1 MRHRLRSLNPPRV
14 VPPPTA
20 VQLRT
25 RLRLSDGD
33 ERVLRALGDHLGHLA
48 SRDLAARCRLGTR
61 HRRQDWAIRK
71 RALSC
76 ECSSRWAGSITSWN
90 NAVWELAW
98 ANQTRHL
105 SQVRAAINTT
115 KAKLARPILSGP
127 ERRQQIHNERQ
138 AALAEARRARRL
150 EAGYRSRA
158 EHAVKRQRLRHL
170 EEVER
175 QLAANR
181 EAGRVSIVRG
191 GRRLAKNRFHLAK
204 MELTEQS
211 WVQRWQA
218 SRWFL
223 YARGETGTPF
233 GNSTIR
239 ITPDG
244 IVLIHLP
251 KPLAHLANAPRDRY
265 QLAARATFHY
275 RGDEWTNQVVNR
287 RAVAYMISL
296 DPDRQRWYLS
306 VSFTPA
312 PPVLVALADAT
323 THGVLGVDLN
333 IDHLAAWVLD
343 SNGNPVAKP
352 YYIPLNLDALRAST
366 RDGRLR
372 AAVSTLI
379 RLALAAGVGAIAVED
394 LGFANEKAISRETY
408 NKQFRRKVHE
418 FPTAA
423 FRNRLIG
430 MAHRARL
437 AVVAVDPAY
446 SSIWGS
452 KHWQAPLSTTR
463 RPVSRH
469 EAASVVLGRRALGLG
484 ARRRSGVIAS
494 HQRMEAAEPSSAGA
508 KSYRPNPGQH
518 PDSEGVQEPR
528 SPRGA
533 PAARLSERPA
543 AVTGTKRATR
553 PANTVRDGP

>member
-14 VPPPTA
+14 VAPPTA

-25 RLRLSDGD
+25 RLRLSDDD
-33 ERVLRALGDHLGHLA
+33 ERVLRALGDHLGYLA
-48 SRDLAARCRLGTR
+48 SRDLAARCRLGTS
-61 HRRQDWAIRK
+61 HRRQDWATRK
-71 RALSC
+71 RALTC
-76 ECSSRWAGSITSWN
+76 ACSSRWAGSITSWN
-90 NAVWELAW
+90 NALWELARD
-98 ANQTRHL
+98 NQARHL
-105 SQVRAAINTT
+105 SQVRAAINST
-115 KAKLARPILSGP
+115 KAKLARPILSGT

-138 AALAEARRARRL
+138 AALAEARSARRL

-158 EHAVKRQRLRHL
+158 EHASKRQRLRRL

-175 QLAANR
+175 QLVANR
-181 EAGRVSIVRG
+181 KAGRVSIVRG
-191 GRRLAKNRFHLAK
+191 GRRLAKNRLHLAK
-204 MELTEQS
+204 MGLTEQE

-265 QLAARATFHY
+265 LLAARATFHY
-275 RGDEWTNQVVNR
+275 RGDEWTEQVVNR
-287 RAVAYMISL
+287 RAVAYMINF
-296 DPDRQRWYLS
+296 DPDRQRWYLG

-312 PPVLVALADAT
+312 PPMPVPLADAT

-333 IDHLAAWVLD
+333 IDHLAAWILD
-343 SNGNPVAKP
+343 SNGNPVAKA
-352 YYIPLNLDALRAST
+352 YYIPLKLDALRAST

-379 RLALAAGVGAIAVED
+379 RLAMSHGVGAIAVED
-394 LGFANEKAISRETY
+394 LGFANEKAISREAY
-408 NKQFRRKVHE
+408 NKQFRRLMHG

-423 FRNRLIG
+423 FRSRLIG

-452 KHWQAPLSTTR
+452 KYWQAPLSTTR

-469 EAASVVLGRRALGLG
+469 EAAPVVLGRRALGLG
-484 ARRRSGVIAS
+484 ARRRSGVIAP
-494 HQRMEAAEPSSAGA
+494 HQRMEAAEPGSAGA
-508 KSYRPNPGQH
+508 KRYRPNPGQR
-518 PDSEGVQEPR
+518 PDSKGVQEPR

-543 AVTGTKRATR
+543 AVTGSKRATR